1 MGLGFSRDASGE
13 RSILTWASL
22 SAQARSREA
31 TTHDPPQAPAQ
42 RPYHP
47 KAAAGPSRS
56 KPWRRTNHPLA
67 HSAKAPPSSPEP
79 PQRAQARSREATTH
93 DPPRAPAHNDQ
104 PTPRRQRDRA
114 GASLG
119 GEQTTPSR
127 TARKLQS
134 SPEPPQRA
142 QARSRE
148 ALTHDP
154 PQAPAQRLNHPA
166 AAGPG
171 LSVRADNQ
179 SRSSTSTKAPVAFSG
194 TGFTTHRR
202 F

>member
-1 MGLGFSRDASGE
+1 MGFPERAGSAPRSPHPRLPSASPTTVPPQGGSGTEPEQALEANKPLPSRTARKLHHPPQS
-13 RSILTWASL
+13 LL
-22 SAQARSREA
+22 SARRLGPAKPQP
-31 TTHDPPQAPAQ
+31 TTH
-42 RPYHP
+42 P
-47 KAAAGPSRS
+47 KRQP
-56 KPWRRTNHPLA
+56 
-67 HSAKAPPSSPEP
+67 
-79 PQRAQARSREATTH
+79 
-93 DPPRAPAHNDQ
+93 NDQ